1 MLVFHDKIHSF
12 ISLFLFSTGI
22 TNTIGRV
29 LTGAIADLRKV
40 DSLIINN
47 ISLIITGLATALSP
61 LCKSYMTLCIYTAVF
76 GFNAGKSLVIFIQS
90 KDKNEITL

>member
-1 MLVFHDKIHSF
+1 MFVQF
-12 ISLFLFSTGI
+12 IFVCVYFNFIGI

-29 LTGAIADLRKV
+29 LTGALADLRKV

-61 LCKSYMTLCIYTAVF
+61 LCKSYVTLCIYTAVF
-76 GFNAGKSLVIFIQS
+76 GLNAGKYFFIQF
-90 KDKNEITL
+90 